1 MTREEAKSRAELYSA
16 LAEGKTIQ
24 VLSCK
29 GEWIDIKTDELDYL
43 KNYYKYRI
51 KLEPKYRPF
60 KSQEECWNEMLKH
73 QPFRWIY
80 CKNDSCYYC
89 IISVDENKIELSP
102 DMYPHSETTPKEY
115 YLENSYVDFVTA
127 LEDYEYTFADG
138 TPFGIKE
145 E

>member
-1 MTREEAKSRAELYSA
+1 MTTEETRDAVKVMEAYA
-16 LAEGKTIQ
+16 NGKKIQ
-24 VLSCK
+24 YLDNNNK
-29 GEWIDIKTDELDYL
+29 WIDAHNPVFDWY
-43 KNYYKYRI
+43 NYDYRI
-51 KLEPKYRPF
+51 KPEPKCRPF
-60 KSQEECWNEMLKH
+60 KSQEECWNEMMKH
-73 QPFRWIY
+73 QPFGWIY

-89 IISVDENKIELSP
+89 IISVDEDKIELSP

-145 E
+145 

>member
-16 LAEGKTIQ
+16 LTEGKTIQ

-29 GEWIDIKTDELDYL
+29 GEWIDIKTDKLDYL

-60 KSQEECWNEMLKH
+60 KSREECWNEMLKH
-73 QPFRWIY
+73 QPFGWLREKANKKEMVHIGRIY
-80 CKNDSCYYC
+80 DISDDVLITLSINEGRNDSSNY
-89 IISVDENKIELSP
+89 
-102 DMYPHSETTPKEY
+102 
-115 YLENSYVDFVTA
+115 FFRA
-127 LEDYEYTFADG
+127 YTFIDG
-138 TPFGIKE
+138 APFGIKE

>member
-1 MTREEAKSRAELYSA
+1 MEREEIKRRAELYSA

-29 GEWIDIKTDELDYL
+29 GEWIDIKTDKLDYL

-60 KSQEECWNEMLKH
+60 KSREECWNEMLKH
-73 QPFRWIY
+73 QPFSFVVN
-80 CKNDSCYYC
+80 KD
-89 IISVDENKIELSP
+89 SVDYFSICRVFKDEKGISRITFISNPYSGW
-102 DMYPHSETTPKEY
+102 DMEIVFDRF
-115 YLENSYVDFVTA
+115 N
-127 LEDYEYTFADG
+127 FADG

>member
-1 MTREEAKSRAELYSA
+1 MTKEEAKIRSELYSA

-51 KLEPKYRPF
+51 KPEPRYRPF
-60 KSQEECWNEMLKH
+60 KSREECWNEMLKH
-73 QPFRWIY
+73 QPFGWLKEKANRKEMIHIGRIY
-80 CKNDSCYYC
+80 DVTNNTLITLSIDEGRNLDS
-89 IISVDENKIELSP
+89 S
-102 DMYPHSETTPKEY
+102 
-115 YLENSYVDFVTA
+115 YLFRT
-127 LEDYEYTFADG
+127 YTFADD

>member
-60 KSQEECWNEMLKH
+60 KSREECWNEMLKH
-73 QPFRWIY
+73 QPFGWLREKANKKEIVHIGRIY
-80 CKNDSCYYC
+80 DISDDVLMTLSINEGRNDSPNY
-89 IISVDENKIELSP
+89 
-102 DMYPHSETTPKEY
+102 
-115 YLENSYVDFVTA
+115 FFRA
-127 LEDYEYTFADG
+127 YTFTDG
-138 TPFGIKE
+138 ARFGIKE

>member
-1 MTREEAKSRAELYSA
+1 MEREEAKRRAELYSA

-29 GEWIDIKTDELDYL
+29 GEWIDIKTDKLDYL

-60 KSQEECWNEMLKH
+60 KSREECWNEMLKH
-73 QPFRWIY
+73 QPFGWLREKANKKEMVHIGRIY
-80 CKNDSCYYC
+80 DISDDVLITLSINEGRNDSSNYFFR
-89 IISVDENKIELSP
+89 
-102 DMYPHSETTPKEY
+102 T
-115 YLENSYVDFVTA
+115 
-127 LEDYEYTFADG
+127 YTFTDG
-138 TPFGIKE
+138 APFGIKE

>member
-1 MTREEAKSRAELYSA
+1 MTKEEAKIRSELYSA

-60 KSQEECWNEMLKH
+60 KSREECWNEMLKH
-73 QPFRWIY
+73 QPFGWLKEKANRKEMIHIGRIY
-80 CKNDSCYYC
+80 DVTNNTLITLSIDEGRNLDS
-89 IISVDENKIELSP
+89 S
-102 DMYPHSETTPKEY
+102 
-115 YLENSYVDFVTA
+115 YLFRT
-127 LEDYEYTFADG
+127 YTFADD

>member
-1 MTREEAKSRAELYSA
+1 MTREEAKKRAELYSA

-24 VLSCK
+24 VLSCN

-60 KSQEECWNEMLKH
+60 KSREECWNEMLKH
-73 QPFRWIY
+73 QPFGWLREKANKKEMVHIGRIY
-80 CKNDSCYYC
+80 DISDDVLVTLSINEGRNDSSNY
-89 IISVDENKIELSP
+89 
-102 DMYPHSETTPKEY
+102 
-115 YLENSYVDFVTA
+115 FFRA
-127 LEDYEYTFADG
+127 YTFTDG
-138 TPFGIKE
+138 APFGIKE